1 MTEEGTLSIVRRGT
15 CYQVRYASN
24 RPHDPE
30 RRPHA
35 CPDEAHLAAL
45 LHHCGTEVA
54 VIAQVC
60 TAVRQGKMAVL
71 LVVVAA
77 EPLQAFFPATHQAH
91 ARTRSACPTSVSPP
105 VAAVWQQDTQRAS
118 SRPPRSRALW
128 DHAREARGEAEQL
141 REEFALLLEKRH
153 CCWKK
158 QHWRWEMLTSSWQSA
173 TSDAA
178 E

>member
-24 RPHDPE
+24 NPHDPE

-35 CPDEAHLAAL
+35 CPDEAHLVAL

-60 TAVRQGKMAVL
+60 AAVRQGKMAVL

-77 EPLQAFFPATHQAH
+77 EQLQAFFPAAHQAH
-91 ARTRSACPTSVSPP
+91 AGTRSACPTSVSPP
-105 VAAVWQQDTQRAS
+105 GAAVWQQDAQRAS
-118 SRPPRSRALW
+118 SRLPRSRALW
-128 DHAREARGEAEQL
+128 GHAREARGEAEQL
-141 REEFALLLEKRH
+141 REECALLSEN
-153 CCWKK
+153 
-158 QHWRWEMLTSSWQSA
+158 SA
-173 TSDAA
+173 SRG
-178 E
+178 